1 MGLHLLLPGNAV
13 DPRELHKSPMASAR
27 LRLAPT
33 VNAATQLGW
42 SVTAGDRPGGQVN
55 TLLVGKIGATEVD
68 KRAPRWLEVMA
79 AVREGGGKVILDY
92 TDHHLATGSSMTA
105 FYKAACQTADAI
117 CVPTSALAEV
127 LTQDFKLSAE
137 IRVVPDMLEYEQL
150 EPSNRAHQGKL
161 RGMWFGH
168 PSNAHFLAQFL
179 DNLPSSL
186 ANHEL
191 IVVSA
196 PQTLEVLKRYPF
208 TSPPTLPLAFQPWS
222 VAAVRKVAAQTDFC
236 IIPSDLNSPKRFA
249 SNNRLVTA
257 LALGLPTAA
266 TGLPSYAGH
275 SAYFAELGSER
286 ALRLFHD
293 PCSEHGVIREFQR
306 HWAAQYTKAKVVERW
321 SDLLMPQDAC

>member
-1 MGLHLLLPGNAV
+1 MQLHLLLPGNRV
-13 DPRELHKSPMASAR
+13 DPGDLHKSPMASAR

-42 SVTAGDRPGGQVN
+42 RVTAGDRPIGQVD
-55 TLLVGKIGATEVD
+55 TLLVGKIGAAEVD
-68 KRAPRWLEVMA
+68 KRAPQWLEAMA
-79 AVREGGGKVILDY
+79 TVRGRGGKVILDY
-92 TDHHLATGSSMTA
+92 TDHHLATGSPMTA

-127 LTQDFKLSAE
+127 LTKDFKLSAK
-137 IRVVPDMLEYEQL
+137 IRVVPDMLEYAPL
-150 EPSNRAHQGKL
+150 EPSNRAQQGKL

-179 DNLPSSL
+179 ENLPSSL
-186 ANHEL
+186 VKHEL
-191 IVVSA
+191 VVVSA
-196 PQTLEVLKRYPF
+196 LQTLDILKRYPF
-208 TSPPTLPLAFQPWS
+208 TSPPTLPLAFQPWN
-222 VAAVRKVAAQTDFC
+222 VAAVRQVAAQTDFC

-249 SNNRLVTA
+249 SNNRLITA

-266 TGLPSYAGH
+266 TGLPSYASH

-293 PCSEHGVIREFQR
+293 PSSEHEKISEFQR
-306 HWAAQYTKAKVVERW
+306 HCATEYTEAKVIERW
-321 SDLLMPQDAC
+321 SGLLTHQDAC